1 MVLNLSLRTKHDV
14 NAEAEIAR
22 DQAAGAGVGRMV
34 GPERRGHA
42 DLRRLWMD
50 GPGRRGRAGLC
61 RYKASPGRRGR
72 LQRGQQVLPVKEQA
86 GGLVA

>member
-1 MVLNLSLRTKHDV
+1 MVLNLSLRTKHNV

-22 DQAAGAGVGRMV
+22 DRAAGAGVGRMV

-50 GPGRRGRAGLC
+50 GPGRQGRVGLC
-61 RYKASPGRRGR
+61 RNEAIPERLGR
-72 LQRGQQVLPVKEQA
+72 L
-86 GGLVA
+86 